1 MQMNASLRNCP
12 ECGRIFGY
20 LGRNLC
26 PECIDKEEKEFQAV
40 RKYVR
45 DHPGSGVFDVAEAID
60 IDEEKILQFLRDGRL
75 QSRGFQGTLE
85 CERCGKKI
93 TGGRYCENCR
103 GQMDASIR
111 QVAPIQTK
119 KQVTD
124 TVPPNRK
131 KGEKM
136 YTKE

>member
-20 LGRNLC
+20 MGRNLC
-26 PECIDKEEKEFQAV
+26 PDCMNKEEEEFQTV

-45 DHPGSGVFDVAEAID
+45 DHPGAGVFEVAEATG

-75 QSRGFQGTLE
+75 QSRGFQNTLE

-93 TGGRYCENCR
+93 TAGRYCDNCR

-111 QVAPIQTK
+111 QVAPPGTK
-119 KQVTD
+119 TQGSE
-124 TVPPNRK
+124 PPPPRK

>member
-1 MQMNASLRNCP
+1 MNASLRNCP

-20 LGRNLC
+20 MGRNLC
-26 PECIDKEEKEFQAV
+26 PECLGKEENEYMTV

-45 DHPGSGVFDVAEAID
+45 DHPGAGVFEVAEATGIE
-60 IDEEKILQFLRDGRL
+60 EEKILQFLRDGRL

-85 CERCGKKI
+85 CERCGNKI
-93 TGGRYCENCR
+93 TGGRYCEACR

-111 QVAPIQTK
+111 QVAPPRNKTQEAK
-119 KQVTD
+119 
-124 TVPPNRK
+124 PASPARK

-136 YTKE
+136 YTKD